1 MESLAKHIALDRSQ
15 IPEPILNS
23 EPTMIELYWKA
34 WELAWSHVVKDPR
47 TPQSPYIDEGFDP
60 NINWIWDTCFMAMFC
75 KSSPHYFQV
84 SKVFGIFIFR
94 CMKMSNRGYEFV
106 I

>member
-34 WELAWSHVVKDPR
+34 WELAWSQWLKIPERPNPRILMKDLIR
-47 TPQSPYIDEGFDP
+47 ISIGFGTLAL
-60 NINWIWDTCFMAMFC
+60 WQCL
-75 KSSPHYFQV
+75 
-84 SKVFGIFIFR
+84 
-94 CMKMSNRGYEFV
+94 
-106 I
+106 